1 MKNIFGIV
9 LFALFFAPSVF
20 GADSVAYRKTPLIPE
35 LEAQRY
41 GLTRAWFNQTT
52 INTKK
57 NQLAHMVLHDGTL
70 FLVSDDAR
78 LHVVDAESGATL
90 WVREIG
96 DPSLVCVAPAAN
108 SRMVATLC
116 GNTLTI
122 FDRRNGNILWQKEH
136 VPGVPVA
143 GVELGER
150 YVFVPTTI
158 GRVHAWPL
166 EVEERDIDSLK
177 RTEVEP
183 EKEQAPKDEHD
194 RVLAEIRYAVETA
207 RKSLDETAEKVP
219 ETPLRLK
226 PPGLIPLECQSF
238 GSLMVQP
245 TLATKS
251 YTAESIVWPSTRGEL
266 FAARIG
272 IAERYLFNLRYQF
285 RIVPQSYAFSSNRN
299 VQSQWRQPRAVIA
312 RASYRPPMIV
322 RPDGSLEPVILPT
335 IEDEELKSLLDFE
348 IPTDQAEAPKPGSA
362 RPGQMPPLEPGERFF
377 PNMVVA
383 GSLAGAVVALDEES
397 GTVFWKYIASE
408 PITEPVAL
416 IRDRI
421 YFCMEDGGMYSLE
434 AEKGKERW
442 FTPNITQFI
451 AESNKYVYARN
462 ILKELVVIDR
472 ENGAIITS
480 FSILPFDFFLFNLES
495 DRIFLGTRLGLVQCL
510 HERDL
515 AEPLKHHPSAKD
527 FARLLGRSW
536 TSSKKKEHVDQE
548 PAPSQPG
555 RSPFD
560 ENTEKSSE
568 PFESMDEDFQSPFQ
582 EEDSQESA
590 PTKVEAEPEEDSDE
604 DFDEAPVF

>member
-1 MKNIFGIV
+1 MKNIFGIA
-9 LFALFFAPSVF
+9 LFALFLAPSVF

-41 GLTRAWFNQTT
+41 GLTRAWFNQAT

-57 NQLAHMVLHDGTL
+57 NQLVQMVLQDGTL
-70 FLVSDDAR
+70 YLVSDDAR
-78 LHVVDAESGATL
+78 LHVVDAETGATL

-122 FDRRNGNILWQKEH
+122 FDRRNGNLLWQKEH

-166 EVEERDIDSLK
+166 EIEERDIDSLK
-177 RTEVEP
+177 RAEVEP
-183 EKEQAPKDEHD
+183 EKEPAPKDEHD
-194 RVLAEIRYAVETA
+194 RVLAEIRYAVESA
-207 RKSLDETAEKVP
+207 RKSLDETVETVSEK
-219 ETPLRLK
+219 PLRLK

-238 GSLMVQP
+238 GSLLVQP
-245 TLATKS
+245 TLTTKS
-251 YTAESIVWPSTRGEL
+251 YTGESIVWPSNRGEL
-266 FAARIG
+266 FSARIG
-272 IAERYLFNLRYQF
+272 IGERYLFNLRYQF
-285 RIVPQSYAFSSNRN
+285 RIVPQSYSFSSNRD

-312 RASYRPPMIV
+312 RASFRPPMIV
-322 RPDGSLEPVILPT
+322 RPDGAVEAVILPT
-335 IEDEELKSLLDFE
+335 IEDEDLKNLLDFE
-348 IPTDQAEAPKPGSA
+348 ILPDQAEAPKPGSA
-362 RPGQMPPLEPGERFF
+362 RPGQMPPLEAGEIFY

-383 GSLAGAVVALDEES
+383 GSLAGAVVALDEEN

-408 PITEPVAL
+408 PITESVAL

-421 YFCMEDGGMYSLE
+421 YFCLEDGGMYCLG

-451 AESNKYVYARN
+451 AESKKYVYARN
-462 ILKELVVIDR
+462 TLKELVILDR
-472 ENGAIITS
+472 QNGNIVSS

-515 AEPLKHHPSAKD
+515 AEPLKHHPSSAD
-527 FARLLGRSW
+527 FAQLLDRSW
-536 TSSKKKEHVDQE
+536 TSSKKKSPSGQE
-548 PAPSQPG
+548 SAPAQTT

-560 ENTEKSSE
+560 EDTKKSGDT
-568 PFESMDEDFQSPFQ
+568 DEDFQSPFRD
-582 EEDSQESA
+582 EGSRKPASEDELGDDFEDA
-590 PTKVEAEPEEDSDE
+590 PI
-604 DFDEAPVF
+604 F